1 MKDFYGG
8 QWILTENL
16 QEKNGINYLKLG
28 RSDELDFLFVAI
40 YAKKT
45 KQKKKIFTF
54 SSINRVDK
62 RS

>member
-16 QEKNGINYLKLG
+16 QEKNGINYLKLR

-40 YAKKT
+40 YAKK
-45 KQKKKIFTF
+45 KKNKKKKD
-54 SSINRVDK
+54 SRSLLSIG
-62 RS
+62 

>member
-40 YAKKT
+40 YAKK
-45 KQKKKIFTF
+45 KKKRFTF

>member
-1 MKDFYGG
+1 MKDFYRG

-40 YAKKT
+40 YAKE
-45 KQKKKIFTF
+45 KKKKRFTF

>member
-28 RSDELDFLFVAI
+28 LFI
-40 YAKKT
+40 CGYLC
-45 KQKKKIFTF
+45 QKKKKKKKIHVLFYQ
-54 SSINRVDK
+54 SGR
-62 RS
+62 

>member
-28 RSDELDFLFVAI
+28 RSDELRLFI
-40 YAKKT
+40 CLYLF
-45 KQKKKIFTF
+45 KKKKKKKKD
-54 SSINRVDK
+54 SRSLLSIG
-62 RS
+62 

>member
-40 YAKKT
+40 YAKK
-45 KQKKKIFTF
+45 KKKKKIHVLLYQ
-54 SSINRVDK
+54 SGR
-62 RS
+62 

>member
-40 YAKKT
+40 YAKK
-45 KQKKKIFTF
+45 KNKKKKNIHVLFYQ
-54 SSINRVDK
+54 SGR
-62 RS
+62 

>member
-1 MKDFYGG
+1 MKDFYRG

-40 YAKKT
+40 HAKK
-45 KQKKKIFTF
+45 KKKIHVLFYQ
-54 SSINRVDK
+54 SGR
-62 RS
+62 

>member
-40 YAKKT
+40 YAKK
-45 KQKKKIFTF
+45 KKKKKKKFTF

>member
-16 QEKNGINYLKLG
+16 QEKNGINYLKLR
-28 RSDELDFLFVAI
+28 RSDELGFLFVAI
-40 YAKKT
+40 YAKK
-45 KQKKKIFTF
+45 KKKKRFTF
-54 SSINRVDK
+54 SSINWVDK

>member
-16 QEKNGINYLKLG
+16 QEKNGINYQKLG
-28 RSDELDFLFVAI
+28 IFICGYLC
-40 YAKKT
+40 
-45 KQKKKIFTF
+45 KKKKKKKKRFTF

>member
-8 QWILTENL
+8 QWILTENF

-40 YAKKT
+40 HAKK
-45 KQKKKIFTF
+45 KKRFTF

>member
-40 YAKKT
+40 YE
-45 KQKKKIFTF
+45 KKKKKRFTF

>member
-16 QEKNGINYLKLG
+16 QEKNGINYQKLG
-28 RSDELDFLFVAI
+28 RSDELAFLFVAI
-40 YAKKT
+40 YAKR
-45 KQKKKIFTF
+45 KKEKKRFTF

>member
-8 QWILTENL
+8 QWIFTENF

-40 YAKKT
+40 YANKK
-45 KQKKKIFTF
+45 KKKIHVLFYQ
-54 SSINRVDK
+54 SGR
-62 RS
+62 

>member
-8 QWILTENL
+8 QWIRTENL

-28 RSDELDFLFVAI
+28 LFI
-40 YAKKT
+40 CGYLC
-45 KQKKKIFTF
+45 KKKKKKKRFTF

>member
-1 MKDFYGG
+1 MFF
-8 QWILTENL
+8 TENF

-40 YAKKT
+40 HAKK
-45 KQKKKIFTF
+45 KKKRFTF

>member
-40 YAKKT
+40 YDT
-45 KQKKKIFTF
+45 LNDIDFVFQIIVYT
-54 SSINRVDK
+54 SLELHI
-62 RS
+62 

>member
-40 YAKKT
+40 YAKKK
-45 KQKKKIFTF
+45 KQKKKY
-54 SSINRVDK
+54 SRSLLSIG
-62 RS
+62 